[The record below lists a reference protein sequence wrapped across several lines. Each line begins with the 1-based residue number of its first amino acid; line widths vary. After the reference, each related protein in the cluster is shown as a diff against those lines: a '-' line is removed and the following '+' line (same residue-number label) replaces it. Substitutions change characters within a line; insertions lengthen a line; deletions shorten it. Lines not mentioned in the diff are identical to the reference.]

1 MERRFKWKF
10 KFHQPYF
17 NFHSV
22 ISGMD
27 SSFETTVILTDP
39 QYQMYRIEYE
49 YNMQYH
55 ILLFFV

>member
-1 MERRFKWKF
+1 
-10 KFHQPYF
+10 
-17 NFHSV
+17 
-22 ISGMD
+22 MD

-55 ILLFFV
+55 IIFCLTEYPIAVGILFV

>member
-1 MERRFKWKF
+1 MEFQIPSAVFQFSLCYLR
-10 KFHQPYF
+10 
-17 NFHSV
+17 V
-22 ISGMD
+22 D